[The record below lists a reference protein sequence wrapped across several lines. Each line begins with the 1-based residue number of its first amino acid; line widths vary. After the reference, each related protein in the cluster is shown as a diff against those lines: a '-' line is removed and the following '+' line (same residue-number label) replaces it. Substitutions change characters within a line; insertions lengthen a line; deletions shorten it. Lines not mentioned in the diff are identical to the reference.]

1 MEVQEQYTLEEIKFF
16 FEHKSVQKRIDF
28 MEEYDFDD
36 DYLSYYQEFLIE
48 NKEESD
54 IDYLVCLIELAE
66 DLEIYDE
73 ILLEKYVGYLKSK
86 KSIYL
91 KLTILDYFIN
101 FPLEE
106 KQKIGLEEQ
115 LKSQLKTQN
124 IILKNQVFLNLIALK
139 TIDCSKY
146 KMQFFQSLLQTDD
159 YKSLIR
165 VVSKFLNHTVFF
177 DVFTSKEVFELLKI
191 LKTKKLGK
199 ALENSV
205 LELEKVV
212 MEIEWDKQ

>member
-1 MEVQEQYTLEEIKFF
+1 MEVKEQYTVEEIKLF
-16 FEHKSVQKRIDF
+16 FEHKPIQKRIDF
-28 MEEYDFDD
+28 IEEYDFND

-66 DLEIYDE
+66 DLEIYNE
-73 ILLEKYVGYLKSK
+73 FLLEKYIGYLKSK

-91 KLTILDYFIN
+91 KLTILDYFID

-106 KQKIGLEEQ
+106 KQKIGLEEP

-124 IILKNQVFLNLIALK
+124 IILKNQIFLNLIALK

-165 VVSKFLNHTVFF
+165 VVNNFLNHAVFF
-177 DVFTSKEVFELLKI
+177 DVFTRKEIFELIKNLKA
-191 LKTKKLGK
+191 KKLGK
-199 ALENSV
+199 ALESSV
-205 LELEKVV
+205 LELEKVIFGNG
-212 MEIEWDKQ
+212 MM